1 MSFKKK
7 VELFWVPFEAKKI
20 LQSRIFFSDL
30 FYVFF
35 VFFFDTANLW
45 QDFSSF
51 FTSVLLDF
59 TFSSSKF
66 SSLSHSLFLLLSRFG
81 GGGGGRF
88 CPLWFEPSVVFSSLS
103 SIRRLENE

>member
-1 MSFKKK
+1 M
-7 VELFWVPFEAKKI
+7 PFEAKKI
-20 LQSRIFFSDL
+20 LQSNFF
-30 FYVFF
+30 FRPFVVVF
-35 VFFFDTANLW
+35 VFFLTANLW

-81 GGGGGRF
+81 GGGRF

-103 SIRRLENE
+103 SIRRLEHYI

>member
-7 VELFWVPFEAKKI
+7 VELFWVPFEAQKI
-20 LQSRIFFSDL
+20 LQSSNFF
-30 FYVFF
+30 FRPFVVVF
-35 VFFFDTANLW
+35 VFFLTANLW
-45 QDFSSF
+45 QDVSSF
-51 FTSVLLDF
+51 FTSDLLDF

-66 SSLSHSLFLLLSRFG
+66 SSLSHSLFLLLLRF

-103 SIRRLENE
+103 SIRRLEHYI

>member
-1 MSFKKK
+1 MKKK
-7 VELFWVPFEAKKI
+7 RFQPTFCVFLASLESKFMARFL
-20 LQSRIFFSDL
+20 SFFSL
-30 FYVFF
+30 FFLLLF
-35 VFFFDTANLW
+35 
-45 QDFSSF
+45 
-51 FTSVLLDF
+51 LLDF